1 MPNLFDISGKRK
13 QIEVDFAEWLPDH
26 PPFGNPGF
34 PNMENALPADLGFY
48 RPMRKPVLLSTNSLT
63 DLVPSVTVNSGQI
76 FGIRADA
83 GIFYYTAAVD
93 RVADTLHLF
102 QYVEDTDT
110 WQDVTPASA
119 PSHQPNDHAFFAT
132 FGTRIYVGFST
143 ETPILAKDIGTV
155 TPFAAV
161 SGAPNP
167 RDIIVTRGFLV
178 GIHFRRG
185 ASPTDRIRT
194 GVTWSASG
202 DPENWIDPVADPTGA
217 LAVLRGETQ
226 LEGGGR
232 LQRII
237 PGVNGADAIIFGQSK
252 IWRMSFIGSPS
263 VWDFQ
268 IIHEDEGTPVPTSV
282 VSDGSFIYFMGRR
295 GWMRTDGA
303 NVTPIGAGK
312 VDRAFIGN
320 DVLDQRFEVD
330 GATLLELNI
339 GLRAAISADPFTDRM
354 VFWTYQAQTDS
365 GLLDLITDTGDTIV
379 TDQGDILQVS
389 NKSDF
394 NDTLLVF
401 NEVTGRWGNAKVG
414 LLAIGRVET
423 FRTRLDAPRFVGL
436 DVDLNL
442 VAFETIE
449 NVSETFAA
457 FFESAEGVGPVNNRV
472 TISKVWPYVDSANC
486 TVSLLTRE
494 KLSDPQTQAV
504 AIGIDGDAS
513 VPIDDSGRFV
523 ALRLDI
529 PESDDWIANLG
540 LSVELSDQGT
550 GGS

>member
-1 MPNLFDISGKRK
+1 
-13 QIEVDFAEWLPDH
+13 
-26 PPFGNPGF
+26 
-34 PNMENALPADLGFY
+34 
-48 RPMRKPVLLSTNSLT
+48 MRKPEVLSTNSLK
-63 DLVPSVTVNSGQI
+63 DLVAGVTVNAGQI
-76 FGIRADA
+76 IGLRGSS

-93 RVADTLHLF
+93 RVADTIHLF
-102 QYVEDTDT
+102 QYVEATDT
-110 WQDVTPASA
+110 WQDVTPDPA
-119 PSHQPNDHAFFAT
+119 PAHQAGDHAYFAA

-143 ETPILAKDIGTV
+143 NTSILAKDIGTV

-161 SGAPNP
+161 SGAPSP
-167 RDIIVTRGFLV
+167 KDIIVTRGFLV
-178 GIHFRRG
+178 GIQFQRG
-185 ASPTDRIRT
+185 ATPFTTIRT

-202 DPENWIDPVADPTGA
+202 DPENWIDPVADPIGA
-217 LAVLRGETQ
+217 LSVLRGEIQ

-252 IWRMSFIGSPS
+252 IWRMSFIGPPA

-268 IIHEDEGTPVPTSV
+268 IIHEDEGTPIPTSV

-330 GATLLELNI
+330 GATLLDFNI
-339 GLRAAISADPFTDRM
+339 GLRASISADPFTDRL
-354 VFWTYQAQTDS
+354 VFWTYQAQTDNE
-365 GLLDLITDTGDTIV
+365 LFDLIADSGESII
-379 TDQGDILQVS
+379 TDQGDVLQVS

-394 NDTLLVF
+394 NDTVLIF
-401 NEVTGRWGNAKVG
+401 NEVTGRWGNAKLG

-423 FRTRLDAPRFVGL
+423 FRTRLDNPRLVAL

-442 VAFETIE
+442 VAFEDVN
-449 NVSETFAA
+449 NVSGTFAA
-457 FFESAEGVGPVNNRV
+457 FFETAESIGPVNNRL
-472 TISKVWPYVDSANC
+472 TIRKVWPYIDAPNVQ
-486 TVSLLTRE
+486 VSLLARE
-494 KLSDPQTQAV
+494 KLSDPQTKAT
-504 AIGIDGDAS
+504 ALGIDSDAS
-513 VPIDDSGRFV
+513 VPIDNSGKFV
-523 ALRLDI
+523 ALRVDI
-529 PESDDWIANLG
+529 PESDVWTANLG